1 MADAVAGGQIG
12 QTGIEADKPWSIEQH
27 GIDTIPLADRH
38 GRPGELF
45 FVWSAANT
53 QYLYVVLG
61 ALLVGFGLGF
71 WPAVVAL
78 VLAHLWYV
86 LLGVGAIPGPKAGT
100 ATIVVSRSAFGRYG
114 SHPFAFLS
122 WGTAVGFEAIFII
135 LGTFALYELALEA
148 NLPAGGGL
156 KGVCL
161 AVIVGVTLVVA
172 LYGHATIVYSQR
184 ILTYGLAAG
193 MLILGYF
200 VLSKAHY
207 GTWVVEPVAAKTP
220 FSTWLLGLEV
230 MLAGSAFSWYNYPCD
245 YSRYQRPDAS
255 SKAVATWTALGA
267 AIPAIFISTIG
278 VAAATAADLTD
289 PIAGL
294 KSLVPTWF
302 FIPLLLVIVGGAIAN
317 NFLNTYT
324 SSLSLLAL
332 GLRIARYKTVFI
344 DMTVA
349 TAIALYAI
357 FISDLTTTLINFFS
371 LMVLWIA
378 PWAGV
383 YFADI
388 LLRRNSYDAA
398 ALHQVGPGPYWYTRG
413 VERASVGRLRGR
425 DRHGVPVRERGP
437 LQGAPCGSH
446 QGIGHL
452 GLRRGGRVLRAVPGP
467 DVGSGREIR
476 GQGIDSGR
484 TRAGRTQ
491 GDDLNLVGRDDG
503 G

>member
-1 MADAVAGGQIG
+1 
-12 QTGIEADKPWSIEQH
+12 
-27 GIDTIPLADRH
+27 
-38 GRPGELF
+38 
-45 FVWSAANT
+45 
-53 QYLYVVLG
+53 
-61 ALLVGFGLGF
+61 
-71 WPAVVAL
+71 
-78 VLAHLWYV
+78 
-86 LLGVGAIPGPKAGT
+86 
-100 ATIVVSRSAFGRYG
+100 
-114 SHPFAFLS
+114 
-122 WGTAVGFEAIFII
+122 
-135 LGTFALYELALEA
+135 
-148 NLPAGGGL
+148 
-156 KGVCL
+156 
-161 AVIVGVTLVVA
+161 VVA

-193 MLILGYF
+193 MVILGYF
-200 VLSKAHY
+200 VLSKANY

-278 VAAATAADLTD
+278 VAAATSADLTD

-332 GLRIARYKTVFI
+332 GLRIERYKTVFI

-349 TAIALYAI
+349 TVVAVYAI

-378 PWAGV
+378 PWVGV

-388 LLRRNSYDAA
+388 LLRRNSYNAA
-398 ALHQVGPGPYWYTRG
+398 ALHQVGPGPYWYSRG
-413 VERASVGRLRGR
+413 WNLRALVAFVVGVGTAFLFANA
-425 DRHGVPVRERGP
+425 VLYRGP
-437 LQGAPCGSH
+437 LVEAIQGADISVFVGVIVSFV
-446 QGIGHL
+446 L
-452 GLRRGGRVLRAVPGP
+452 YLALMRGRAERFEDKPVVVPEQAAP
-467 DVGSGREIR
+467 EE
-476 GQGIDSGR
+476 
-484 TRAGRTQ
+484 
-491 GDDLNLVGRDDG
+491 
-503 G
+503 